1 MIIDNRLGVF
11 INKWGIKNLLIL
23 FIPFFISFN
32 IYDAKGQVSLKRDSL
47 SKVESSKVTVEP
59 TVIPTVTRGT
69 QKDDYLTTP
78 KPHTSGVFGSSFF
91 DSPSLS
97 FEPNLRIATPT
108 NYILGPDDE
117 LAINVSGYQEINLK
131 TTIGPEGTILI
142 PQVGTIELSG
152 LRIDDAIARIKNRMA
167 QTAYPSLK
175 NNLSRLTVS
184 LGKIRSIHITAIG
197 AYKPGNFTVSSLTTV
212 YNALLACGGPGDI
225 NTYRNIELLRN
236 NKIFTTIDL
245 YQFLTRGDQKGN
257 VVLKDGDVISF
268 PVYKKHVS
276 ISGQVKRGGVF
287 ELKDNENLEDLLFF
301 AGGYTD
307 KAYKAQI
314 TVKQIT
320 DFERKIRTIYR
331 ADIPNFKP
339 LDGDEFTVD
348 TVLDRIENGVAIAG
362 PLYRA
367 GDYELTPGLTVGV
380 LVQRAGGLMEGA
392 FTDRATL
399 TRKHPDGTLDNIT
412 FNLKDILNGRAAD
425 IPLVKYDVVNIATSA
440 EFKTLYTIQIEGE
453 VKKPGSYPYKANL
466 SLKDI
471 FFAAGG
477 FTDAASS
484 YRVEVSRRLTT
495 ERLNKDVDS
504 IATVLVFNTDKD
516 LTIENNRFILQPND
530 VINVRRNP
538 AYIEQ
543 QKVSVQGEVYYPG
556 IYVLESKS
564 EHVSSILKRTGG
576 LTALAYKKGIYLL
589 RHTAQDNEEEQAII
603 QNIQKNIKDSTSKVI
618 EDASK
623 TNFRIPINLDKVLN
637 QPGSI
642 EDYQLLDGDQILVS
656 RIDPLVK
663 VSGQVLS
670 ATKTG
675 FIKGKHLNY
684 YLTQAGGTAER
695 ARKSKIYVLYAD
707 GHIKRVNNGFL
718 GLFRSYPPIETG
730 AQIIVPKKIDTV
742 GMSPTEIIGL
752 TTGIVSTLT
761 LIVLTITSLRK

>member
-1 MIIDNRLGVF
+1 MIIDNRLAVF
-11 INKWGIKNLLIL
+11 INTMGIKKLLIL
-23 FIPFFISFN
+23 FIAFFISFT
-32 IYDAKGQVSLKRDSL
+32 IYDAKGQAFSKRDSL
-47 SKVESSKVTVEP
+47 TKTEPSKVTVEP
-59 TVIPTVTRGT
+59 TLTPTVTRET
-69 QKDDYLTTP
+69 QKNDYLTSP
-78 KPHTSGVFGSSFF
+78 KPHAIGVFGSSFF

-117 LAINVSGYQEINLK
+117 LAINVSGYQETNIK
-131 TTIGPEGTILI
+131 TTIGPEGTIFI

-152 LRIDDAIARIKNRMA
+152 LRIDEGIARIKNKMA

-175 NNLSRLTVS
+175 SNLSRLTVS

-212 YNALLACGGPGDI
+212 YNALLFCGGPGDI

-257 VVLKDGDVISF
+257 VILKDGDVISF

-276 ISGQVKRGGVF
+276 ISGQVKRGGMF
-287 ELKDNENLEDLLFF
+287 ELKENETLEDLLFF
-301 AGGYTD
+301 AGGFTD

-320 DFERKIRTIYR
+320 DLERKIRTIYR
-331 ADIPNFKP
+331 ADIPNYKP
-339 LDGDEFTVD
+339 LDGDELKVD
-348 TVLDRIENGVAIAG
+348 SVLNRIENGVTISG

-367 GDYELTPGLTVGV
+367 GDYELTPGLTVGS
-380 LVQRAGGLMEGA
+380 LVQRAGGLVEGA

-412 FNLKDILNGRAAD
+412 FNLTDILNGRAAD
-425 IPLVKYDVVNIATSA
+425 IPLVKYDEVNISTSA
-440 EFKTLYTIQIEGE
+440 EFKIPYTVQIEGE
-453 VKKPGSYPYKANL
+453 VKKTGSYPYKANL

-484 YRVEVSRRLTT
+484 FRVEVSRRLTT

-504 IATVLVFNTDKD
+504 IATVLVLNTDKD
-516 LTIENNRFILQPND
+516 LAVENDRFILQPND

-556 IYVLESKS
+556 TYVLESKS
-564 EHVSSILKRTGG
+564 ERVSSILKRTGG
-576 LTALAYKKGIYLL
+576 LTALAYSKGIYLM
-589 RHTAQDNEEEQAII
+589 RHTALDNEEGQAII
-603 QNIQKNIKDSTSKVI
+603 KNIQKTIKDSTSKVI
-618 EDASK
+618 EDVSK
-623 TNFRIPINLDKVLN
+623 TNFRIPINLDKVLKK
-637 QPGSI
+637 PGSV
-642 EDYQLLDGDQILVS
+642 EDYQLLNGDQILVL

-675 FIKGKHLNY
+675 FIDGKHLDY
-684 YLTQAGGTAER
+684 YLTQAGGTAEG

-707 GHIKRVNNGFL
+707 GHINRTNNGFL
-718 GLFRSYPPIETG
+718 GLFRSYPSIETG
-730 AQIIVPKKIDTV
+730 AEIIVPKRIERNP
-742 GMSPTEIIGL
+742 MSATEIIGL
-752 TTGIVSTLT
+752 TSGIVSTLT
-761 LIVLTITSLRK
+761 LIVLTVTSLSK

>member
-11 INKWGIKNLLIL
+11 ITTMHIKNLLIL
-23 FIPFFISFN
+23 FIAFFICFN
-32 IYDAKGQVSLKRDSL
+32 IYEAKGQATSKKDSL
-47 SKVESSKVTVEP
+47 TKVESSKVNVEP
-59 TVIPTVTRGT
+59 TLTPTVIRET
-69 QKDDYLTTP
+69 QKNDYLTIP
-78 KPHTSGVFGSSFF
+78 KPHANGVFGSSFF

-117 LAINVSGYQEINLK
+117 LVINVSGYQETNIK
-131 TTIGPEGTILI
+131 TTIGPEGAIFI
-142 PQVGTIELSG
+142 PQVGAIELSG
-152 LRIDDAIARIKNRMA
+152 LRIDDAIARIKNKMA

-197 AYKPGNFTVSSLTTV
+197 AYKPGNFTVSSFTTV

-225 NTYRNIELLRN
+225 NSYRNIELLRN

-268 PVYKKHVS
+268 PVFKKHVS
-276 ISGQVKRGGVF
+276 ISGQIKRSGTF

-320 DFERKIRTIYR
+320 DLERKIRTIYR
-331 ADIPNFKP
+331 VDIPNYKP
-339 LDGDEFTVD
+339 LDGDEFRVD
-348 TVLDRIENGVAIAG
+348 GVLDRIENGVTISG

-367 GDYELTPGLTVGV
+367 GDYELTPGLTVGT

-392 FTDRATL
+392 FTDRVTL
-399 TRKHPDGTLDNIT
+399 TRKHPDGTLDNVT
-412 FNLKDILNGRAAD
+412 FNLTDILNGRRAD
-425 IPLVKYDVVNIATSA
+425 IPLVKYDIVNIATSA
-440 EFKTLYTIQIEGE
+440 EFKTPYTIQIEGE
-453 VKKPGSYPYKANL
+453 VKKTGPYPYKANL
-466 SLKDI
+466 SLKDV
-471 FFAAGG
+471 FFAADG

-484 YRVEVSRRLTT
+484 YRIEVSRRITT

-504 IATVLVFNTDKD
+504 IAIVLVLNTDKD
-516 LTIENNRFILQPND
+516 LAVESNRFILQPND
-530 VINVRRNP
+530 VITVRRNP

-556 IYVLESKS
+556 TYVLESKS
-564 EHVSSILKRTGG
+564 EHISSILKRTGG
-576 LTALAYKKGIYLL
+576 LTALAYPKGIYLI

-618 EDASK
+618 EDVSK
-623 TNFRIPINLDKVLN
+623 TNFKIPINLDKVLN
-637 QPGSI
+637 EQGSI

-675 FIKGKHLNY
+675 FIEGKPLNY
-684 YLTQAGGTAER
+684 YLTQAGGTTER
-695 ARKSKIYVLYAD
+695 SRRSKIYVLYAD
-707 GHIKRVNNGFL
+707 GHINRAKSGPF
-718 GLFRSYPPIETG
+718 GLFRSYPKIQTG
-730 AQIIVPKKIDTV
+730 SEIVVPRKQDTTPV
-742 GMSPTEIIGL
+742 ALSAAL
-752 TTGIVSTLT
+752 SVTTGIVSTLT
-761 LIVLTITSLRK
+761 VVILTIIELKR